1 MNDNNIVLT
10 EKEFFATS
18 LATDNQPM
26 AEEMNRNCEDEI
38 CEIQQLILKR
48 KEDKEEMD
56 NIISSESKEIDNK
69 IVDLEK
75 KMAETN
81 TEIEKIQLK

>member
-1 MNDNNIVLT
+1 MLT
-10 EKEFFATS
+10 ETELFATS

-38 CEIQQLILKR
+38 CEIQQPILKR

-56 NIISSESKEIDNK
+56 NIISSESKEIIKLWTWKRKWPRK
-69 IVDLEK
+69 IRKSK
-75 KMAETN
+75 KL
-81 TEIEKIQLK
+81 QLK